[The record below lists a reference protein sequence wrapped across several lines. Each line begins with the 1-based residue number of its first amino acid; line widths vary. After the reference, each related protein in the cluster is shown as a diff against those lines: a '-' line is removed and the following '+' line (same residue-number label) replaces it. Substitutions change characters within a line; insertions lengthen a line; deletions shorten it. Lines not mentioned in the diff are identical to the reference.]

1 MSLFNSV
8 VHTPTLRFQEA
19 FSVMGAHTKP
29 TDTRTTEQL
38 LENIEYFAERNPEV
52 ARLKKELKSMN
63 PKHLGLVSDI
73 CELADK
79 HEMLNTNIDMKKLV
93 VQGKS
98 LFAALIEKLPK
109 ASKNNPEA
117 LNFAQEV
124 INQTDN
130 TASKYFLA
138 SAVDM
143 FDHPEASRHLSAARP
158 LVKDIAKQTL
168 SGGYLMDYSKEK
180 NFVDLIATLIN
191 RAAKPEKIALI
202 SKLSKAADKLPGE
215 NPIYLNSFVNSN
227 APLMQVEEN
236 LKQLPQMAKVL
247 AKEGKPINIVDFVNH
262 NVNFARAKQ
271 NIDIESLKNGNIK
284 PDLEY

>member
-202 SKLSKAADKLPGE
+202 SKLSKAADKIPGE

>member
-1 MSLFNSV
+1 MSLFNAV
-8 VHTPTLRFQEA
+8 KHTPVFRFGGFQ
-19 FSVMGAHTKP
+19 VMGAHTKP
-29 TDTRTTEQL
+29 LDTRTTEQL
-38 LENIEYFAERNPEV
+38 IENIEYFAERNPEV
-52 ARLKKELKSMN
+52 AQFKNELKSIN

-73 CELADK
+73 CELANK
-79 HEMLNTNIDMKKLV
+79 YEMLNTNIDMKKLV
-93 VQGKS
+93 ANGKS

-109 ASKNNPEA
+109 ASKENPEA

-124 INQTDN
+124 INQTDS

-138 SAVDM
+138 SAVGM
-143 FDHPEASRHLSAARP
+143 FDHPEAAKHLAAAKP
-158 LVKDIAKQTL
+158 IVKQLAEQTL
-168 SGGYLMDYSKEK
+168 SGGYTMDYSKEK

-215 NPIYLNSFVNSN
+215 NPIYLNSN

>member
-1 MSLFNSV
+1 MSLFNAV
-8 VHTPTLRFQEA
+8 KHTPVFRFGGFQ
-19 FSVMGAHTKP
+19 VMGAHTKP
-29 TDTRTTEQL
+29 LDTRTTEQL
-38 LENIEYFAERNPEV
+38 IENIEYFAERNPEV
-52 ARLKKELKSMN
+52 AQFKNELKSIN

-73 CELADK
+73 CELANK
-79 HEMLNTNIDMKKLV
+79 CEMLNTNIDMKQLV
-93 VQGKS
+93 VNGKN

-109 ASKNNPEA
+109 ASKENPEA

-124 INQTDN
+124 INQTDS

-138 SAVDM
+138 SAVGM
-143 FDHPEASRHLSAARP
+143 FDHPEAAKHLAAAKP
-158 LVKDIAKQTL
+158 IVKQLAEQTL
-168 SGGYLMDYSKEK
+168 SGGYTMDYSKEK

-202 SKLSKAADKLPGE
+202 SKLSKAADKIPGE

-236 LKQLPQMAKVL
+236 LKHLPQMAKVL

>member
-1 MSLFNSV
+1 MPLFNAV
-8 VHTPTLRFQEA
+8 KHKPAFRFGGFQT
-19 FSVMGAHTKP
+19 MGASTRP
-29 TDTRTTEQL
+29 VDTRSKEQL
-38 LENIEYFAERNPEV
+38 LENIEYFAKHNPEV
-52 ARLKKELKSMN
+52 ERFKNELKSIN

-73 CELADK
+73 CELANRR
-79 HEMLNTNIDMKKLV
+79 EMLNTNIDMKKLFAN
-93 VQGKS
+93 GKN
-98 LFAALIEKLPK
+98 LFETIIEKLPK
-109 ASKNNPEA
+109 ASKENPEA

-124 INQTDN
+124 INQTDS

-138 SAVDM
+138 SAVGM
-143 FDHPEASRHLSAARP
+143 FDHPEAAKHLAAAKP
-158 LVKDIAKQTL
+158 IVKQLAEQTL
-168 SGGYLMDYSKEK
+168 SGGYTMDYSKEK